1 MQKYMQAAET
11 IRSRTALVP
20 EIAIVLGSGL
30 GGFADRVENAVSV
43 EYGDIPG
50 FPRST
55 VPGHHGRF
63 LIGCVEGQS
72 VIVLDGRV
80 HYYEGSD
87 ISDVVLPVRTAACLG
102 ARTLILTNAAGGI
115 RADMKAGDFMLIAD
129 QISSFVPSPLRGPN
143 DDGIGPRFPDMSA
156 AYDPVLR
163 AVIRK
168 AAAREGIFL
177 REGVYCQLPGP
188 QYETPAEIRMLRTLG
203 ADAVGMSTACECIA
217 ARHMG
222 LRVAGISCI
231 SNLAAGISAAPLSH
245 AEVQETAARV
255 GRDFE
260 RLLCAVVR
268 AL

>member
-1 MQKYMQAAET
+1 MQKYTQAAEF
-11 IRSRTALVP
+11 IRSHTDFSP

-30 GGFADRVENAVSV
+30 GGFSARVEDARIF
-43 EYGDIPG
+43 EYADIPG
-50 FPRST
+50 FSRST
-55 VPGHHGRF
+55 VQGHRGRF
-63 LIGCVEGQS
+63 VLGTVEGRP

-80 HYYEGSD
+80 HYYEGRD
-87 ISDVVLPVRTAACLG
+87 MQDVVLPVRTAALLG
-102 ARTLILTNAAGGI
+102 VKTLILTNAAGGI

-129 QISSFVPSPLRGPN
+129 QISSFVPSPLRGEN
-143 DDGIGPRFPDMSA
+143 DDTLGPRFPDMSA

-188 QYETPAEIRMLRTLG
+188 SFETPAEIRMLRTLG

-222 LRVAGISCI
+222 LKVAGISCI
-231 SNLAAGISAAPLSH
+231 SNLAAGISAQPLSH
-245 AEVQETAARV
+245 AEVQETAGRV
-255 GRDFE
+255 GKDFE